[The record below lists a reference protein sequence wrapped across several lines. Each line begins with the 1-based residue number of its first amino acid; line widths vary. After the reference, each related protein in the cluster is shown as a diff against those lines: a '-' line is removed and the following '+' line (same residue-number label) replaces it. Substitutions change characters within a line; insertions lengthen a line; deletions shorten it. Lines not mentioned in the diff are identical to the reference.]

1 MHPRKRRPPAL
12 VPEPEPHTVQDEE
25 PHGREPQPSEAV
37 AESLQE
43 EVDRMEKLLRELKD
57 WDERVQLVG
66 DEDETA
72 SLRVQIA
79 NVKNLQLALPRPNII
94 G

>member
-1 MHPRKRRPPAL
+1 
-12 VPEPEPHTVQDEE
+12 
-25 PHGREPQPSEAV
+25 
-37 AESLQE
+37 
-43 EVDRMEKLLRELKD
+43 MEKLLRELKD